1 MKLKQPLSLGEA
13 AEFLGA
19 KLVGNPNLQ
28 ITGINEI
35 HKVQPGDITFVDKD
49 KYYDVALKSRASYV
63 IINKEITSA
72 NGKAFL
78 ISNDPFRAFNQLT
91 LHYMPFEP
99 CSDRISKSAQIGE
112 GTIVQP
118 NVFIGNHVKIGKDCL
133 IHANV
138 SICDHSIIG
147 DNVII
152 QPNAVIGGDAY
163 YFKFRNSTENY
174 YDKLLSC
181 GRAIIEDDVEIGSGC
196 TIDRGVS
203 GDTIIGKGTKLDNLV
218 MVGHGVVIGKNCLI
232 SAQVGIAGKTIIE
245 DEVIIWGQ
253 AGISKDLRIGKGAVI
268 SAKAGVSKSLEG
280 GKVYFGVPAE
290 EARLK
295 WKEMAMLKKLPELW
309 EKMKDLGI

>member
-1 MKLKQPLSLGEA
+1 MKLQKPLKLGEA
-13 AEFLGA
+13 AEFLNA
-19 KLVGNPNLQ
+19 RLVGNPELV

-63 IINKEITSA
+63 IINKNIPSP

-78 ISNDPFRAFNQLT
+78 ISNDPFRDFNKLT
-91 LHYMPFEP
+91 LHFMPFVP
-99 CSDRISKSAQIGE
+99 CSQAISPSATIGE
-112 GTIVQP
+112 NTILQP
-118 NVFIGNHVKIGKDCL
+118 GVFIGNHVKIGKNCI

-152 QPNAVIGGDAY
+152 QPNVVIGGDAF
-163 YFKFRNSTENY
+163 YFKFRNSTENF

-181 GRAIIEDDVEIGSGC
+181 GRAILEDNVEIGAGC

-218 MVGHGVVIGKNCLI
+218 MVGHGVVIGQNCLI

-245 DEVIIWGQ
+245 DEVIVWGQ
-253 AGISKDLRIGKGAVI
+253 VGISKDLRIGKGATI
-268 SAKAGVSKSLEG
+268 LAKSGVSKSLEG
-280 GKVYFGVPAE
+280 GKVYFGIPAE
-290 EARLK
+290 EARGK
-295 WKEMAMLKKLPELW
+295 WRELAFIKKLPEIW
-309 EKMKDLGI
+309 EKVKGIS